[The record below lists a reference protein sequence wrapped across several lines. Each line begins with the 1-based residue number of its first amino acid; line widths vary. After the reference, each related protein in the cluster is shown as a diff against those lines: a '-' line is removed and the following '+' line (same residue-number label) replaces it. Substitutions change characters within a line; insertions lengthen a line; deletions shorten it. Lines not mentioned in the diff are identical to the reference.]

1 MQRAGWRRLVGS
13 PTAFRGDGGFPIA
26 AYSEFMPPPRLAV
39 KPSGAFEYDFP
50 FSADDAYGWRI
61 TAREQEKQI
70 TPGLAII
77 ARQLMESMVAL
88 SAGEGP
94 HRIGH
99 HHLKDNPYWPAA
111 LAGKHLEDERHLFL
125 SPLALARTQ
134 DDKGRVRW
142 TLFGASAQ
150 GPARGFWRSF
160 FAAPDVQLAEREA
173 VDRIR
178 NILAAVYR
186 LSSGELRDL
195 KRAGFRILP
204 MVRWSARSDWNDG
217 PLPGWTQGFLLD
229 NAD

>member
-13 PTAFRGDGGFPIA
+13 PTAFRGEGRFPIA

-39 KPSGAFEYDFP
+39 KPSGAFEYDSP

-70 TPGLAII
+70 TPGIAII
-77 ARQLMESMVAL
+77 ARQLIESMVAL
-88 SAGEGP
+88 STGEGP

-125 SPLALARTQ
+125 SPLALAKTQ

-142 TLFGASAQ
+142 TLFGASGQ

-160 FAAPDVQLAEREA
+160 FTAPDVELTEREA

-186 LSSGELRDL
+186 LSPGELRDL
-195 KRAGFRILP
+195 K
-204 MVRWSARSDWNDG
+204 
-217 PLPGWTQGFLLD
+217 
-229 NAD
+229 